1 MAKIDL
7 LNMKGENVGEIELN
21 DAIFGIEPNLDV
33 VHRIVK
39 NQLANRRQGTAKTKT
54 RAEVSGGGR
63 KPYRQKGT
71 GRARQGSIRAANHV
85 GGAVIFGP
93 IPRSYRYTTNKKMRR
108 LAMKSV
114 LSQALAD
121 QRIKVLDSF
130 DLAEIKTKE
139 VVNVI
144 NNLKVE
150 GSVLFILDQPNF
162 NVQKSAANIKD
173 VKTALVNTMNVFD
186 LLKYKNVIFTNS
198 AVNRVE
204 EVYV

>member
-1 MAKIDL
+1 MAKTSL
-7 LNMKGENVGEIELN
+7 YNMKGEVVGEIELN
-21 DAIFGIEPNLDV
+21 DAIFAIEPHVDV

-39 NQLANRRQGTAKTKT
+39 NQLANRRQGTAKVKT
-54 RAEVSGGGR
+54 RSEVRGGGR

-85 GGAVIFGP
+85 GGGIIFGP
-93 IPRSYRYTTNKKMRR
+93 VPRDYRYTTNKKMRR

-114 LSQALAD
+114 LSQALTD
-121 QRIKVLDSF
+121 ERIKVLETFELD
-130 DLAEIKTKE
+130 AIKTKE

-150 GSVLFILDQPNF
+150 GTTLFILSEPNK
-162 NVQKSAANIKD
+162 VVEKSAANIKD

-198 AVNRVE
+198 AVEKVQ

>member
-1 MAKIDL
+1 
-7 LNMKGENVGEIELN
+7 MKGEVVGEIELN
-21 DAIFGIEPNLDV
+21 DAIFAIEPHVDV

-39 NQLANRRQGTAKTKT
+39 NQLANRRQGTAKVKT
-54 RAEVSGGGR
+54 RSEVRGGGR

-85 GGAVIFGP
+85 GGGIIFGP
-93 IPRSYRYTTNKKMRR
+93 VPRDYRYTTNKKMRR

-114 LSQALAD
+114 LSQALTD
-121 QRIKVLDSF
+121 ERIKVLETFELD
-130 DLAEIKTKE
+130 AIKTKE

-150 GSVLFILDQPNF
+150 GTTLFILSEPNK
-162 NVQKSAANIKD
+162 VVEKSAANIKD

-198 AVNRVE
+198 AVEKVQ

>member
-173 VKTALVNTMNVFD
+173 VKTASVNTMNVFD